1 MGGGWG
7 RPSGVWGV
15 EGKRS
20 GKVAA
25 FYGELGCFVC

>member
-7 RPSGVWGV
+7 RRSGVWA